1 VQLKR
6 NMKVVIPPG
15 VSDGATMQIQ
25 GEGNLNKKRCD
36 QLKIFYFILFIYYY
50 YYFFFLSCVANAIF

>member
-6 NMKVVIPPG
+6 NMKVVIPRG

-36 QLKIFYFILFIYYY
+36 QLKIFYFIYLLLL
-50 YYFFFLSCVANAIF
+50 FFLFELCC